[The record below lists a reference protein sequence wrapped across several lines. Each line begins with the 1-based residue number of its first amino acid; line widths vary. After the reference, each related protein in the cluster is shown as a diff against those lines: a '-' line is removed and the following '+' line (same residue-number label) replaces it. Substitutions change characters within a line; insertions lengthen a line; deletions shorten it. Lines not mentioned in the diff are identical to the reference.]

1 MEEILNFLQTY
12 SGAFTFIITVVYV
25 IATIFIMWA
34 NIRAANASRKQI
46 DESQKQFDTT
56 SRLQCMP
63 FLQLEFAHG
72 DSKLDCQLEIS
83 LRKGERCYFLNNK
96 AKIKNVGNGT
106 ATNII
111 YTWENE
117 SLPQKSDEYL
127 VEVDVL
133 PINAIMQG
141 DEYFSLLT
149 IYTKADVEYPQRGK
163 LTFEYN
169 DMLGNTYEQQV
180 WITISKGGA
189 SSFDNN
195 QPRFLGK
202 LKYVAEKKGKQKES
216 DGGEMLKCEQ
226 KETSNDEE
234 LMSEE

>member
-63 FLQLEFAHG
+63 FLQLEFAHR
-72 DSKLDCQLEIS
+72 DCKMDYQLEIS
-83 LRKGERCYFLNNK
+83 LRKGEGCYFLNNK

-141 DEYFSLLT
+141 DEYFFLLT
-149 IYTKADVEYPQRGK
+149 IYTKVDVEYPQRGK

-180 WITISKGGA
+180 WITISERGA

-195 QPRFLGK
+195 QPHFLGK

-226 KETSNDEE
+226 KETNSDEE